1 MFSAKRV
8 MDILLSVIGI
18 ITVIPFLPF
27 VALLIKLDSK
37 GPVFYCTNRV
47 GKGMKI
53 FRMYKFRTMI
63 DTSIEVGE
71 SVSPQYDPRVT
82 PFGRFLRRTKMNEL
96 PQLFNILKGDMTFVG
111 PRPEAPD
118 LAELYPDEAKEVFS
132 AKPGLVGPAT
142 ILGRNEE
149 ELYPPG
155 VDAKKYYIENILP
168 SKLKLDLDYC
178 RKANLLN
185 DFTYILIGLKET
197 LVGSLSKRHYQENRS
212 QLYLLLCDIFLVG
225 CSYIFAS
232 FVFMWTMSHDAG
244 FFGLLWS
251 LPIVV
256 FVRVLCNIY
265 FGMYNCLIR
274 YISYHEIKGVLKG
287 VTSGTILLL
296 LIYYV
301 FRAFHYS
308 ALTAAIDWLCL
319 IMLLSGLRFGLR
331 FYWDSAHRKDDERL
345 KKRILIYGVC
355 DEGDAACRAFTSRR
369 DLPFEILGFIDDG
382 PSKYGKVMNGKK
394 VLGNRHHIK
403 VLAQLYRITE
413 ILVADAS
420 VHPDRLSEILTICQ
434 EANLKCRIWNSA
446 KDIESNGGDVSPIRS
461 PDFSDMLPHKK
472 ISANHAE
479 VRKLLSG
486 KTVLMNGAGGALGLE
501 LCRKTL
507 KSGCKRL
514 IILDRY
520 ESYLNEMVSSLFNG
534 FPHESIVPVVT
545 DTGKIGNV
553 EKIFENYRP
562 QFVFHAAMRKNRPF
576 LAVDLED
583 IGQTNY
589 LRTFNLAKAAAK
601 FQCEAFVMISSLM
614 AANQGNYLSD
624 SLRVSEVSL
633 EHFFSD
639 SNTRL
644 IVVRL
649 CDIIENRGGI
659 VSIIEN
665 QIRNRET
672 VILASEHDQARFVS
686 KDSGA
691 EFILQSLAEGH
702 NGVSGKTVFMCDSEA
717 PVSLN
722 EVARKLAA
730 LYGLKPGLDFAF
742 RYTGQSDENVSNMI
756 STMGSLSSTEVLPSL
771 LPQSFSLLKI
781 SGEEKSLDVT
791 HDRVKALFK
800 DFVTGF
806 DKESPPEEWKVITQ
820 ELMNLCKVKPLHRGI
835 AQPRVLGGP
844 DAATKAVH

>member
-8 MDILLSVIGI
+8 IDILLSLIGI
-18 ITVIPFLPF
+18 LVVLPLLPL
-27 VALLIKLDSK
+27 VGLLIKLDSK
-37 GPVFYCTNRV
+37 GPVFYSTDRV

-53 FRMYKFRTMI
+53 FKMYKFRTMM

-82 PFGRFLRRTKMNEL
+82 SFGRVLRRTKMNEL

-118 LAELYPDEAKEVFS
+118 LAELYPEEAKEVFS
-132 AKPGLVGPAT
+132 VKPGLVGPAT

-168 SKLKLDLDYC
+168 PKVKLDLEYC

-185 DFTYILIGLKET
+185 DLTYILMGVKET
-197 LVGSLSKRHYQENRS
+197 LAGSLSKKHYQENRS
-212 QLYLLLCDIFLVG
+212 QLYLMLCDIFLVV
-225 CSYIFAS
+225 CSYVFAS
-232 FVFMWTMSHDAG
+232 LIYIWFMSYDAR
-244 FFGLLWS
+244 FLRLLWS
-251 LPIVV
+251 LPLVV

-265 FGMYNCLIR
+265 FGMYSCLIR
-274 YISYHEIKGVLKG
+274 YISYHEIKGVFKG
-287 VTSGTILLL
+287 VTSGTVLLL

-301 FRAFHYS
+301 FRVFHYS

-369 DLPFEILGFIDDG
+369 DLPFEIVGFIDDG
-382 PSKYGKVMNGKK
+382 PSKYGKVVNGKE

-403 VLAQLYRITE
+403 ALAQLYRITE

-446 KDIESNGGDVSPIRS
+446 KDIESSRADISPIRN
-461 PDFSDMLPHKK
+461 PDFSDMLPHRK

-479 VRKLLSG
+479 VRRLLSG

-501 LCRKTL
+501 LCRKIMQ
-507 KSGCKRL
+507 SGCRRL

-520 ESYLNEMVSSLFNG
+520 ESYLNEMVGSLFNG
-534 FPHESIVPVVT
+534 FRHESIVPVVT
-545 DTGKIGNV
+545 DTGRMGNV
-553 EKIFENYRP
+553 EKIFEYYRP
-562 QFVFHAAMRKNRPF
+562 HFVFHAAMRKNRPF
-576 LAVDLED
+576 LSVDLED
-583 IGQTNY
+583 IGQNNY

-601 FQCEAFVMISSLM
+601 FQCETFVMISSLM
-614 AANQGNYLSD
+614 AAMHGNYLSD
-624 SLRVSEVSL
+624 SLRISEVSL
-633 EHFFSD
+633 KHFFSD
-639 SNTRL
+639 TNTRL

-659 VSIIEN
+659 ISIIEN

-672 VILASEHDQARFVS
+672 VFLPSKEAQVRFVS

-691 EFILQSLAEGH
+691 EFILQSIVEEHKGLSRE
-702 NGVSGKTVFMCDSEA
+702 TVFACDSEP

-730 LYGLKPGLDFAF
+730 LYGLKLGLDFAV
-742 RYTGQSDENVSNMI
+742 RYTGQSDENVSKFHSNI
-756 STMGSLSSTEVLPSL
+756 ASSPSTVGLPSQLRQPFPL
-771 LPQSFSLLKI
+771 LTVTD
-781 SGEEKSLDVT
+781 EEKSLDI
-791 HDRVKALFK
+791 HPERVKALFK
-800 DFVTGF
+800 DFVVGS
-806 DKESPPEEWKVITQ
+806 DKKSPFQDWKAITQ
-820 ELMNLCKVKPLHRGI
+820 ELISLCKVDPLHQGS
-835 AQPRVLGGP
+835 VLPGVPNGP
-844 DAATKAVH
+844 NASTKQIH